1 MSSVSAHF
9 PAKALQSLDSLVQ
22 ASAMGRS
29 TSLRWA
35 LLGLWACGESA
46 APAPSAVTPPA
57 PAAPAPAPASPAAP
71 NPCDN
76 PAPLKI
82 ELKAGVSQKTP
93 WDIELK
99 YVIDEDPKLGAAY
112 MFLLQ
117 SEGRRWETRR
127 DHRNWKRPLTWR
139 GFCWRVAERPPR
151 RALTINIEVAPVC
164 KDGKLQELGGCGTA
178 LDPS

>member
-1 MSSVSAHF
+1 
-9 PAKALQSLDSLVQ
+9 
-22 ASAMGRS
+22 MGRS

-46 APAPSAVTPPA
+46 APVAPAPAPSAVTPPA
-57 PAAPAPAPASPAAP
+57 PAAPPPPPASPAAP

-93 WDIELK
+93 WDIEFK

-117 SEGRRWETRR
+117 SDGRRWETRR

-151 RALTINIEVAPVC
+151 GALKINIEVAPVC